1 MDLGMKGRVAL
12 VTAGSRGLG
21 RAVAETLA
29 LEGAHVALCARGEQD
44 LADATAAVTAAGDGQ
59 VFAGQV
65 DMAAPDA
72 LDDFVGEVEHAL
84 GPVSLCLVNA
94 GGPPAGNFLELELE
108 DWDQAYNLTLKSAVR
123 TCSRVLPGMM
133 DMGYGRIVAVTSV
146 AVRQPIENLTLSNVI
161 RPAVHALMKDVSLVG
176 AAHGVTVN
184 AVEPGLHMTSAL
196 ERLIAAKIAQGAP
209 NREVVFDQWLS
220 EIPAGRTGEAGEFA
234 ALVAFLMSEQAGYI
248 TGQSLAADG
257 GMVKGTF

>member
-21 RAVAETLA
+21 RAVAVTLA
-29 LEGAHVALCARGEQD
+29 REGARVALCARGAQD
-44 LADATAAVTAAGDGQ
+44 LAEATAEVQAAGDGQ
-59 VFAGQV
+59 VLSAQV
-65 DMAAPDA
+65 DMAMPNQ
-72 LDDFVGEVEHAL
+72 LERFVDEVEHTL

-94 GGPPAGNFLELELE
+94 GGPPTGNFLDLELE
-108 DWDQAYNLTLKSAVR
+108 DWDQAYQLTLKSAVR
-123 TCSRVLPGMM
+123 TCRRVLPSMM
-133 DMGYGRIVAVTSV
+133 DLGYGRIVAITSV
-146 AVRQPIENLTLSNVI
+146 AVRQPIENLTLSNVV
-161 RPAVHALMKDVSLVG
+161 RPAVHALVKDLSLVG
-176 AAHGVTVN
+176 AAHSVTVN

-209 NREVVFDQWLS
+209 DHETVIDQWLS
-220 EIPAGRTGEAGEFA
+220 EIPAGRTGEADEFA

-257 GMVKGTF
+257 GMIKGTF